1 MALLT
6 LEDIKEGASYSEDIL
21 FDKEK
26 IASFI
31 GVSRDSAGIHV
42 DREFSNEKGFQHL
55 VVHGFLI
62 SIPFSRIL
70 GMELPGENTVIG
82 NISLK
87 FHAPVYLGETVK
99 YTATVKRVL
108 LPLASVLLALN
119 IQKLDGTVCV
129 NGTTTCVFKTKGE

>member
-6 LEDIKEGASYSEDIL
+6 LDNIKEGDSYSEDIL
-21 FDKEK
+21 FNKEK
-26 IASFI
+26 ITRFI
-31 GVSRDSAGIHV
+31 GISQDAAGIHV
-42 DREFSNEKGFQHL
+42 DRDFSKEKGFQHL

-87 FHAPVYLGETVK
+87 FHAPVYLGDTVK

-108 LPLASVLLALN
+108 SSLGTVLLDLD
-119 IQKLDGTVCV
+119 IQKPDGTICV
-129 NGTTTCVFKTKGE
+129 NGTTACVFKTKGE

>member
-6 LEDIKEGASYSEDIL
+6 LDDIKEGSSYSEEIL

-26 IASFI
+26 ITSFI
-31 GVSRDSAGIHV
+31 GISQDAAGIHV
-42 DREFSNEKGFQHL
+42 DRSFSREKGFKHL

-87 FHAPVYLGETVK
+87 FHSPIYLGDTVK
-99 YTATVKRVL
+99 YSATIKRVL
-108 LPLASVLLALN
+108 PSLGTVLLDLDV
-119 IQKLDGTVCV
+119 QKPDGTICV

>member
-6 LEDIKEGASYSEDIL
+6 LDSIKEGDSYSEEIL

-26 IASFI
+26 ITNFI
-31 GVSRDSAGIHV
+31 ETSQDTAGIHINR
-42 DREFSNEKGFQHL
+42 DFSEEKGFQYL
-55 VVHGFLI
+55 VVHGLLI

-87 FHAPVYLGETVK
+87 FHAPVYLGDMVK
-99 YTATVKRVL
+99 YTATVKRILTPLGTVL
-108 LPLASVLLALN
+108 LDLNVL
-119 IQKLDGTVCV
+119 KPDGTICV
-129 NGTTTCVFKTKGE
+129 DGTTACVFKTKGE

>member
-6 LEDIKEGASYSEDIL
+6 LDDIKEGDSYSEDIL

-26 IASFI
+26 ITSFI
-31 GVSRDSAGIHV
+31 RISQDAASIHV
-42 DREFSNEKGFQHL
+42 DRAFSKEKGFQHL

-70 GMELPGENTVIG
+70 GMRLPGENTVIG

-87 FHAPVYLGETVK
+87 FHAPVYFGDTVK

-108 LPLASVLLALN
+108 SSLGTVLLDLDV
-119 IQKLDGTVCV
+119 QKPDGTRCV

>member
-6 LEDIKEGASYSEDIL
+6 LDDIKEGDSYSEEIL

-26 IASFI
+26 ITSFI
-31 GVSRDSAGIHV
+31 LISQDSAGIHV
-42 DREFSNEKGFQHL
+42 DSDFSKEKGFQHL

-82 NISLK
+82 NVSLK
-87 FHAPVYLGETVK
+87 FHSPVYLGDMVK
-99 YTATVKRVL
+99 YTATVRRVL
-108 LPLASVLLALN
+108 SPLGTVLLDLN
-119 IQKLDGTVCV
+119 VQKPDGTICV